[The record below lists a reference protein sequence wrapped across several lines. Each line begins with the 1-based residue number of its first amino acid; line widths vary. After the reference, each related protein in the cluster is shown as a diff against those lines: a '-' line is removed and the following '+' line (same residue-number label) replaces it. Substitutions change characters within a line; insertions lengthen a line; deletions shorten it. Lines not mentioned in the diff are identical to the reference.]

1 MRKVVGI
8 LVVVIGAVALVFF
21 LKGNYRTATPTPIAI
36 ENRIPMLKQRLAE
49 RREVIEQAIAA
60 YSPKPSVRID
70 DLSAPADEIFRGLP
84 GVIQVEVL
92 VRADKPTGRII
103 HLRDWHYV
111 PKVLYA
117 LDMKQVHGRELT
129 EQEIDQLHQELLLE
143 AEIVQ
148 LEQMGILRCLI
159 KHHGLKRVHSEGFS
173 PNELEAYREKIAV
186 LKAMENDQIPKLR
199 QQLDEVRR
207 LIDTLK
213 GDAREKAQGI
223 ERELV
228 TLLDAHNERMLEIGA
243 AGRLLIAGELEDVLP
258 LEGDGAME
266 KAKPITP
273 DGAVRV
279 EENKLEARHD
289 AQLRELKKSGPVCVI
304 VLGGAHDLT
313 GSIRRT
319 GNGWEYLRVTTKG
332 FQEAGE

>member
-1 MRKVVGI
+1 LRKVVGI
-8 LVVVIGAVALVFF
+8 LVVVIGAVALAFF
-21 LKGNYRTATPTPIAI
+21 LKGNSRTATPTAI
-36 ENRIPMLKQRLAE
+36 ENRIPKLKKRLAE
-49 RREVIEQAIAA
+49 REKEIERAVAA
-60 YSPKPSVRID
+60 YSPKANFRID
-70 DLSAPADEIFRGLP
+70 DLSSPADELLRGLP
-84 GVIQVEVL
+84 GVVQVEVL
-92 VRADKPTGRII
+92 AKSDKPTRRII

-111 PKVLYA
+111 AKDLSA

-129 EQEIDQLHQELLLE
+129 EQESDQLHKELLLE

-148 LEQMGILRCLI
+148 LEQMALLRCLI

-186 LKAMENDQIPKLR
+186 LKAMEHDQIPKLR
-199 QQLDEVRR
+199 QQLEDVRQ
-207 LIDTLK
+207 LIDTLT
-213 GDAREKAQGI
+213 GEANEKAQGI

-228 TLLDAHNERMLEIGA
+228 ALLDAHNERMLEMGA
-243 AGRLLIAGELEDVLP
+243 AGRLLIAGELEEVLP

-273 DGAVRV
+273 DGSVKV

-289 AQLRELKKSGPVCVI
+289 AQLRELKKAGPVSVI

-313 GSIRRT
+313 GSIRRA
-319 GNGWEYLRVTTKG
+319 GNGWEYLRVTMKG
-332 FQEAGE
+332 YREAGE